1 MSKEILLQHLSDA
14 LKWALKAAK
23 STSVTI
29 KATKNDKILEYSQ
42 CNSWLSGNDNKQ
54 YTTKLGEDL
63 VMKVL
68 KEAGKNPRR
77 CKRKDGLEPDIETD
91 DCIYEV
97 KTRNYVT
104 TGTAGEKVLGTPL
117 KYCEVYKKYQKPL
130 VIVLVAYQEVEYT
143 KGKINLIDPDEQSPE
158 LRKILEFFKKEL
170 NVTYMTFSQLVTQH
184 TPELLQSLTQ
194 DS

>member
-1 MSKEILLQHLSDA
+1 MRKEILQQHFSDA
-14 LKWALKAAK
+14 LRWALKAVKVSSA
-23 STSVTI
+23 TI
-29 KATKNDKILEYSQ
+29 KATKIDKTLEYNQ
-42 CNSWLSGNDNKQ
+42 CNSWLSGNNNKQ
-54 YTTKLGEDL
+54 YTTKLGEEL

-77 CKRKDGLEPDIETD
+77 CKRIDGLEPDIETD
-91 DCIYEV
+91 NCIYEV

-117 KYCEVYKKYQKPL
+117 KYCEVYRKYQKPL

-143 KGKINLIDPDEQSPE
+143 KGKINLVNPDEQSPE
-158 LRKILEFFKKEL
+158 LLKILEFFKTEL
-170 NVTYMTFSQLVTQH
+170 NITYMTFSQLVTQH
-184 TPELLQSLTQ
+184 TPELLQSLMQ